1 MVHYYHEDVLIPF
14 VFKPKSDLLDDGKHI
29 LHKEI
34 LEEIAQQVHQ
44 QDVQKV
50 KVEEK
55 EMEVRPPLPFNLA
68 KLQAHMNTKYGFT
81 LAKTDQI
88 TQTLRDKYQAI
99 TYNRSDSQYLKEEHF
114 TEADKVLPH
123 VMAKLQE
130 SYR

>member
-1 MVHYYHEDVLIPF
+1 
-14 VFKPKSDLLDDGKHI
+14 
-29 LHKEI
+29 
-34 LEEIAQQVHQ
+34 
-44 QDVQKV
+44 
-50 KVEEK
+50 
-55 EMEVRPPLPFNLA
+55 
-68 KLQAHMNTKYGFT
+68 MNTKYGFT

-130 SYR
+130 SYPVDYQIHSECFNDKYVTAHHAIIPTMSDFPIQALLPDERKVYEEICRYYIMQFLPPIKNDK